1 MCIVAMEYGA
11 IIIDLPCT
19 LENPAMMVYPH
30 QPLGVEFLKGK
41 TNRFITLLLR
51 KVEGWYNR

>member
-19 LENPAMMVYPH
+19 AGVQENPAMMVDVPH
-30 QPLGVEFLKGK
+30 QPL
-41 TNRFITLLLR
+41 
-51 KVEGWYNR
+51 